1 MCGNAPIL
9 QIQEAQAGTGDL
21 ASRGI
26 TGELIPLQET
36 PVSFPAA
43 KCLDPWSE
51 ILFFLL
57 LTLSI
62 VTATC

>member
-9 QIQEAQAGTGDL
+9 QLEEAQAGSG
-21 ASRGI
+21 AMANRGR

-51 ILFFLL
+51 ILFYSPAD
-57 LTLSI
+57 T
-62 VTATC
+62 